1 MIKEKLKRI
10 APEYSWGL
18 LTAVVILNCITY
30 FGTRLFTSGMKH
42 HSIQLAVDRMIP
54 FCPHWIVVYFLAFPF
69 WVCGFIL
76 IARESREMCRIYL
89 IGEMIAKT
97 ICLIC
102 FVVFPTT
109 LVRPIIDADGS
120 FWEQLVALL
129 YRIDSPDNLFPSIH
143 CLESWICFRSARK
156 MKKAPPRYRNVAA
169 VATIMIFASTQLL
182 KQHVLLDVAGA
193 IAAGEMGLL
202 LAHKLYVQR
211 EGATV

>member
-1 MIKEKLKRI
+1 
-10 APEYSWGL
+10 
-18 LTAVVILNCITY
+18 
-30 FGTRLFTSGMKH
+30 MKH
-42 HSIQLAVDRMIP
+42 HSIQLAADRMIP

-69 WVCGFIL
+69 WVYGFIL
-76 IARESREMCRIYL
+76 IARESREMCRVYL

-102 FVVFPTT
+102 FLVFPTT
-109 LVRPIIDADGS
+109 LVRPVIGADGT
-120 FWEQLVALL
+120 FWKQLVALL

-143 CLESWICFRSARK
+143 CLESWICFRSGRK
-156 MKKAPPRYRNVAA
+156 MKKAPSWYGNLAA
-169 VATIMIFASTQLL
+169 VAMILIFASTQLL

-202 LAHKLYVQR
+202 LAHKLYVRR

>member
-1 MIKEKLKRI
+1 
-10 APEYSWGL
+10 
-18 LTAVVILNCITY
+18 
-30 FGTRLFTSGMKH
+30 
-42 HSIQLAVDRMIP
+42 
-54 FCPHWIVVYFLAFPF
+54 
-69 WVCGFIL
+69 
-76 IARESREMCRIYL
+76 MCRIYL

-109 LVRPIIDADGS
+109 LVRPVIDADGS

-143 CLESWICFRSARK
+143 CLESWICFRSAGK

-182 KQHVLLDVAGA
+182 KQHVLLDAAGA
-193 IAAGEMGLL
+193 IAAGEIGLL